1 MFATAV
7 ALLAGAATLSTV
19 SAQDGVW
26 ATGPMGETN
35 PPKPIMGTPINQTSY
50 ARLLSL
56 NSIDDFCLYGPP
68 SPEVIGNSEAYEVA
82 WCTKARNNAR
92 IIPDGTFSGLSFLK
106 TDFYIQ
112 LMGFGD
118 FTKLNLIKGDF
129 GGELDPHGAEGL
141 GNPVG
146 GNVTVN
152 INGEDK
158 NVQEW
163 MMYMAADQFC
173 FRACI
178 NANATYSAAAMCE
191 HKLDVMGCQFVMPG
205 NYQFD
210 GKFESCDADVA
221 YPPGWYPT
229 VVGGQ
234 TTFSKFEQ
242 YWTGVVGGGTFT
254 VGDTVTPQ
262 AAFSTPSSSNCKTTT
277 TVGNGIPLSLLASG
291 ATGGVPTNAAATQAG
306 AEVSATVKPSTGAG
320 ASGASGTGSG
330 GKPTGT
336 AGSGSGSGSSGNST
350 GSGNGNN
357 GAASIAVG
365 GMTLMTLV
373 AAVAGVALIN

>member
-1 MFATAV
+1 MFATAAV
-7 ALLAGAATLSTV
+7 LLAGAASLTVV

-26 ATGPMGETN
+26 ATGPMGSTN
-35 PPKPIMGTPINQTSY
+35 PPKPIMGTPVNQSSY
-50 ARLLSL
+50 ARLISL
-56 NSIDDFCLYGPP
+56 NSIDDFCLFAPP
-68 SPEVIGNSEAYEVA
+68 NPEVIGNSEAYEVA

-92 IIPDGTFSGLSFLK
+92 VIPDGTFTGLSYLK

-118 FTKLNLIKGDF
+118 MTKINLIQGDF

-146 GNVTVN
+146 GNITVN
-152 INGEDK
+152 INGEDR

-163 MMYMAADQFC
+163 MMYMAYNQFC

-178 NANATYSAAAMCE
+178 NSNSTYSAAQMCE

-210 GKFESCDADVA
+210 GRFETCEADVA
-221 YPPGWYPT
+221 YPPGWYPS
-229 VVGGQ
+229 VVNGQ

-242 YWTGVVGGGTFT
+242 YWTGVVGDGTFT

-277 TVGNGIPLSLLASG
+277 TVGNGIPLSLLTAG

-306 AEVSATVKPSTGAG
+306 AEVSATVVNSNTQ
-320 ASGASGTGSG
+320 SGSSR
-330 GKPTGT
+330 PTGT
-336 AGSGSGSGSSGNST
+336 NSANGSRGSNGSGSSGSSGNST
-350 GSGNGNN
+350 SSGNN
-357 GAASIAVG
+357 GATSLG
-365 GMTLMTLV
+365 FSLV
-373 AAVAGVALIN
+373 TVIAAVAGIALIN